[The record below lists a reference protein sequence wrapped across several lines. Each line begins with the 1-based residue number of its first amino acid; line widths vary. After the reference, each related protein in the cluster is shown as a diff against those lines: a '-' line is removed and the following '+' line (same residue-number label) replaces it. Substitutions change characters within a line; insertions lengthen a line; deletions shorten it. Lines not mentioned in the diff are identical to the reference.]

1 MSAVRG
7 AGVVSA
13 CTAACTPESLLELCA
28 LDRACGL
35 GCCAEPGSGVRPV
48 FGVVTPHRRSNS
60 ARYFRVENSRCL
72 GLPGAGGVEVMKGGF
87 FFGKLLYPKKSVT
100 IYAGKVGA
108 VIRKFGFD
116 KSGVPSHCLKEE
128 ESSIEFRTRPNTR
141 FICVRYGNALASLGS
156 VIPLFYTQTKD
167 AGPVTITFPKRL
179 VSCLIISELRIPF

>member
-87 FFGKLLYPKKSVT
+87 FL
-100 IYAGKVGA
+100 
-108 VIRKFGFD
+108 
-116 KSGVPSHCLKEE
+116 
-128 ESSIEFRTRPNTR
+128 ES
-141 FICVRYGNALASLGS
+141 C
-156 VIPLFYTQTKD
+156 YT
-167 AGPVTITFPKRL
+167 PKRAWRSMLVKWARSFENLVLTRAVYHRIVWKKRKVALNFVPAQTL
-179 VSCLIISELRIPF
+179 VSFALDMETLSHP